1 VDHGAAV
8 ERLRA
13 LASAHPRLV
22 DAGWA
27 LLWLLPL
34 CPEAYQ
40 QSGPAGAWAALVTAV
55 PLVWG
60 RRAPLAVALVVCALA
75 APAWLL
81 LDGRPAHPAVFPLL
95 AVLGLAT
102 QRRGAALRVG
112 VVAGAVV
119 LLVLT
124 ATDRVARGGGV
135 PPTTVW
141 AAPAVTGPLLAAT
154 VFAGVAARGR
164 RERLAH
170 LEERAH
176 RLEAERDHR
185 AQIAVAAERARIARE
200 LHDVVAHAL
209 TVVVRLGDGMAA
221 RAARAPQAPADPAA
235 LGAVTTTARQAL
247 AEMRHLLGVLGEDG
261 AAATPLP
268 GTPSAGGASGHDAL
282 DALVSGVRAAGV
294 PVRLT
299 RHGSDDGWSPA
310 VHLAVHR
317 IATEALTNVL
327 DHAGLGARVEVLV
340 RTGGD
345 HVEVVVQDDGVG
357 LGVTADPGAPS
368 APGRGSGVA
377 GMRERAASLGGRL
390 DAGPREGEG
399 GGWRVRAVLPSR
411 PAAAP
416 GEGGAL

>member
-1 VDHGAAV
+1 MDVSATA

-13 LASAHPRLV
+13 LASAHPRLA

-34 CPEAYQ
+34 APEAYQ
-40 QSGPAGAWAALVTAV
+40 QAGPAGSWAALVTAA
-55 PLVWG
+55 PLVWA
-60 RRAPLAVALVVCALA
+60 RRGPVAVALAVCALA
-75 APAWLL
+75 VPSWLV
-81 LDGRPAHPAVFPLL
+81 LDGRPAYPAVLALL
-95 AVLGLAT
+95 ALLGLAS

-112 VVAGAVV
+112 VVAAVVV
-119 LLVLT
+119 LLVL
-124 ATDRVARGGGV
+124 AGADRVARGGGV

-141 AAPAVTGPLLAAT
+141 AAPAVTGPLLAAA

-164 RERLAH
+164 RTRLAY

-235 LGAVTTTARQAL
+235 LEAVTTTARQAL
-247 AEMRHLLGVLGEDG
+247 VEMRHLLGVLGDDDG
-261 AAATPLP
+261 GAVSPLP
-268 GTPSAGGASGHDAL
+268 GTPSGATGHDAL

-299 RHGSDDGWSPA
+299 RHGSDEGWSPA

-340 RTGGD
+340 RTAGD
-345 HVEVVVQDDGVG
+345 RVEVVVQDDGVG
-357 LGVTADPGAPS
+357 LGVTADPGAPA
-368 APGRGSGVA
+368 APGRGSGIA
-377 GMRERAASLGGRL
+377 GMRERAASLGGHL
-390 DAGPREGEG
+390 EAGPREGEG

-411 PAAAP
+411 PAAPA

>member
-1 VDHGAAV
+1 MDHGSRA
-8 ERLRA
+8 ERLRS
-13 LASAHPRLV
+13 LAGAHPRLV

-34 CPEAYQ
+34 CPEAYL
-40 QSGPAGAWAALVTAV
+40 QSGVAGSWAALVTAV
-55 PLVWG
+55 PLVWA
-60 RRAPLAVALVVCALA
+60 RRAPLAAALAVCALA
-75 APAWLL
+75 VPSWLL
-81 LDGRPAHPAVFPLL
+81 LDGRPAYPGVLVLVAL
-95 AVLGLAT
+95 LGLAS
-102 QRRGAALRVG
+102 QRRGAALRAG
-112 VVAGAVV
+112 VTAAVVV
-119 LLVLT
+119 LLVL
-124 ATDRVARGGGV
+124 AAADRVARGGGT

-141 AAPAVTGPLLAAT
+141 AAPAVTGPLLAAA

-170 LEERAH
+170 AEERAR

-185 AQIAVAAERARIARE
+185 AQIAVVAERARIARE

-209 TVVVRLGDGMAA
+209 TVVVRLGDGMAS

-235 LGAVTTTARQAL
+235 LDAVTTTARQAL
-247 AEMRHLLGVLGEDG
+247 AEMRHLLGVLGDDADGG
-261 AAATPLP
+261 AAVTPLP
-268 GTPSAGGASGHDAL
+268 GTPSAGGATGHDAL

-299 RHGSDDGWSPA
+299 RHGSDGGWSPA

-340 RTGGD
+340 RTEGD
-345 HVEVVVQDDGVG
+345 RVEVVVQDDGVG
-357 LGVTADPGAPS
+357 LGVTTDPEAPA

-390 DAGPREGEG
+390 DAGPREG

-411 PAAAP
+411 PVTAP
-416 GEGGAL
+416 

>member
-55 PLVWG
+55 PLAWG

-81 LDGRPAHPAVFPLL
+81 LDGRPAHPAVFSLL
-95 AVLGLAT
+95 AVLGLAS

-124 ATDRVARGGGV
+124 ATDRAARGGGV

-141 AAPAVTGPLLAAT
+141 AAPAVTGPLLAAA
-154 VFAGVAARGR
+154 VFAGVAVRGR

-235 LGAVTTTARQAL
+235 LDAVTTTARQAL
-247 AEMRHLLGVLGEDG
+247 AEMRHLLGVLGDD
-261 AAATPLP
+261 AAAAAPLP
-268 GTPSAGGASGHDAL
+268 GTPSASGHDAL

-299 RHGSDDGWSPA
+299 RTGSDDGWSPA

-327 DHAGLGARVEVLV
+327 DHAGLGVRVEVLV
-340 RTGGD
+340 RTGAD
-345 HVEVVVQDDGVG
+345 QVEVVVQDDGVG
-357 LGVTADPGAPS
+357 LGVTAGPGAPVV
-368 APGRGSGVA
+368 PGRGSGVA

-390 DAGPREGEG
+390 EAGPREGEG

-411 PAAAP
+411 PATPP